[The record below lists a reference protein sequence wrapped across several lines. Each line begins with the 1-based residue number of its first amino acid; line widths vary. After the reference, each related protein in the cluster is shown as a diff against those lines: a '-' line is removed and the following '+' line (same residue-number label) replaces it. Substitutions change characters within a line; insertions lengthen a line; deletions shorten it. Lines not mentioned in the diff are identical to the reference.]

1 MVIEIFGYIF
11 IGFVIILCLLYLLLF
26 VVSFRYVKYS
36 KKYFKEMFIYMSIM
50 LVTPFINES
59 LGKIIDEN
67 GLFNSIVYEQYI
79 CLYFIFLIMVFPF
92 FNMRHYKW

>member
-1 MVIEIFGYIF
+1 MDIFGYIF
-11 IGFVIILCLLYLLLF
+11 IGFVVLLCLAYLLMF
-26 VVSFRYVKYS
+26 IVSFRYVKYC

-59 LGKIIDEN
+59 FGRLIDER

-79 CLYFIFLIMVFPF
+79 CLYFIFLLMIFPF
-92 FNMRHYKW
+92 FNARHWKW